1 MIKLNALLLLI
12 SPKNNVTKCHNF
24 FIYLMNKLL
33 TVTFCLLVVDITN
46 VVIK

>member
-33 TVTFCLLVVDITN
+33 TVLLVVDITN